1 MQGLLLGVGGKQ
13 LQRIK
18 QESNSRVEVVN
29 SHGNL
34 NGSHP
39 DPIDETLH
47 ALVTADNMVGAVLR
61 WAGRSWAMLD
71 WAALGHAGLGLG
83 RAVLFL
89 GIGMVVA
96 LGRAVLGWS
105 WLGRAGL
112 VSTLPCPGDAMC
124 CHAVSKQLV
133 LGCAV
138 LVCSMGGYPPTS
150 AAQGQSCD
158 CDMHAAPGLPP
169 ALSSVLTACKLLLQV
184 KLQRAVDL
192 VVQVLSPTNASFE
205 SFQVEAG
212 GSTRLLVTQPSRGKA
227 AASKAKV
234 CVQLQMSL
242 QVASAQSVSMARSSC
257 LVGADADMH
266 AAALGT

>member
-1 MQGLLLGVGGKQ
+1 MPLSSYGSCCVLTLPKLSPCCMQGLLLGVGGKQ

-71 WAALGHAGLGLG
+71 WAAVGHAGLGLG
-83 RAVLFL
+83 RAVLFW

-96 LGRAVLGWS
+96 LGRVLGWS

-112 VSTLPCPGDAMC
+112 CI
-124 CHAVSKQLV
+124 
-133 LGCAV
+133 
-138 LVCSMGGYPPTS
+138 Y
-150 AAQGQSCD
+150 
-158 CDMHAAPGLPP
+158 P
-169 ALSSVLTACKLLLQV
+169 ALPKRCYVLSRCAAVTGPVLCCAG
-184 KLQRAVDL
+184 LQRGGL
-192 VVQVLSPTNASFE
+192 STHISCSRPVLRHACSAWAASCTFLHAHRM
-205 SFQVEAG
+205 QI
-212 GSTRLLVTQPSRGKA
+212 A
-227 AASKAKV
+227 AA
-234 CVQLQMSL
+234 
-242 QVASAQSVSMARSSC
+242 
-257 LVGADADMH
+257 GE
-266 AAALGT
+266 AAEGS